1 VKINQL
7 LQRQW
12 TKAEINK
19 KLERQSKHDHLL
31 RGGGGAK
38 QSMGIETLRR
48 DEALQ
53 RRNEAN
59 RKYNQET
66 IRAAL
71 LEERR
76 RKKDSAIRAAQKQKE
91 QEAKKVNE
99 ATDDLFSDGKEEKE
113 PEKKI
118 SLYHQRDYKNNLNS
132 FTKMKTDDEIIG
144 EMDFAI
150 DVEI

>member
-1 VKINQL
+1 VDKINEL
-7 LQRQW
+7 LHHQW

-31 RGGGGAK
+31 RGGNKSAVGV
-38 QSMGIETLRR
+38 ETLRR

-71 LEERR
+71 IEESR
-76 RKKDSAIRAAQKQKE
+76 RKKESAIRAAQKHKE
-91 QEAKKVNE
+91 EEAKKITE
-99 ATDDLFSDGKEEKE
+99 ATDDLFGEGKDEKE

-144 EMDFAI
+144 EMDIAI
-150 DVEI
+150 DIEI

>member
-1 VKINQL
+1 
-7 LQRQW
+7 
-12 TKAEINK
+12 
-19 KLERQSKHDHLL
+19 
-31 RGGGGAK
+31 
-38 QSMGIETLRR
+38 MGIETLRR

-76 RKKDSAIRAAQKQKE
+76 RKKDASMRAAQKQKE
-91 QEAKKVNE
+91 EEAKKAE
-99 ATDDLFSDGKEEKE
+99 ATDDLFGDNKEEKQ

>member
-1 VKINQL
+1 
-7 LQRQW
+7 
-12 TKAEINK
+12 
-19 KLERQSKHDHLL
+19 
-31 RGGGGAK
+31 
-38 QSMGIETLRR
+38 MGIETLRR